1 MAKQGQADRFHQGT
15 MTDGWR
21 WFGAHPAKKRG
32 RDGWTFRVWAPHAEA
47 VSVVGDFNDWE
58 EGAAPLARK
67 GEIWEGFLPD
77 LPVYTSY
84 KYAVRGADGQV
95 RQKADPYGF
104 HTETRPATASKLYD
118 ISGFKWTDGAF
129 RERKAKHPVY
139 TSPLNIYEVH
149 LGSWKKRG
157 NGDFIDYKDLAKDLA
172 AYVKDMGY
180 TAIELLP
187 VTEHPLDDSW
197 GYQCTGYFAPTS
209 RFGTPKDFMWFVNHM
224 HKNGILVLLD
234 WVPSHFCKDAQG
246 LYEFDG
252 TYCYEYSDPNKR
264 EHAAWG
270 TRVFDYGRP
279 EVKSFLFSSA
289 RFWLEE
295 YHIDGL
301 RVDAVASMLYLDY
314 DRQGGAWTPNQY
326 GGHENLEA
334 IEFLRELNTMA
345 FQTDP
350 SVLMIAEE
358 STAWPRVSHPVD
370 KGGLEGGLGF
380 NLKWN
385 MGWMNDILHYIKMDP
400 YFRQFN
406 HHDITFSLMYAFSE
420 NFVLPLSHDEVV
432 HMKGSLINKMPGTD
446 EEKFAGV
453 RAFYTYMLTHPG
465 KKLLMMGSEFG
476 QWNEWHYEHSLDWHL
491 LELEGEDG
499 DRHRALKAFFQ
510 AVNAFYL
517 AHPELWEL
525 DFSWEG
531 FEWIEADDN
540 QANTIAFLRKD
551 KKGSTLVTVCNFSP
565 VDRTGYTIGVPTAGT
580 YTCLFSTDDP
590 AFGGLGR
597 GDAGPVKSQYI
608 ECHGRE
614 QAITLSLPPMSAAI
628 YKCTRK
634 FPSRR
639 KKTAEAAPKAAKSDK
654 AAKAAPKKTTRKSK
668 ES

>member
-1 MAKQGQADRFHQGT
+1 MEGGLKRFFEGSWQEAQSLL
-15 MTDGWR
+15 
-21 WFGAHPAKKRG
+21 GAHRTAE
-32 RDGWTFRVWAPHAEA
+32 GWCFRVYAPNAR
-47 VSVVGDFNDWE
+47 SVRVAGDFSDWQGLAMNRWP
-58 EGAAPLARK
+58 EG
-67 GEIWEGFLPD
+67 IWETTVPQAQVGQ
-77 LPVYTSY
+77 SY
-84 KYAVRGADGQV
+84 KYVVEGADG
-95 RQKADPYGF
+95 RTRWKADPYGVYSQL
-104 HTETRPATASKLYD
+104 RPANASRLWEMAPYPWRD
-118 ISGFKWTDGAF
+118 AAW
-129 RERKAKHPVY
+129 REKRRREPLWEG
-139 TSPLNIYEVH
+139 PLNIYEVH
-149 LGSWKKRG
+149 PGSWQRQEDG
-157 NGDFIDYKDLAKDLA
+157 SFLTYRQLADRLA
-172 AYVKDMGY
+172 PYVRDMGY
-180 TAIELLP
+180 HAVELLP
-187 VTEHPLDDSW
+187 VTEYPLDDSW
-197 GYQCTGYFAPTS
+197 GYQCVGYFAPTA
-209 RFGTPKDFMWFVNHM
+209 RYGTPEDLKYFVDRM
-224 HKNGILVLLD
+224 HRAGIAVILD
-234 WVPSHFCKDAQG
+234 WVPAHFCKDEHG
-246 LYEFDG
+246 LIDFDG
-252 TYCYEYSDPNKR
+252 TCLYEYGDPLKR
-264 EHAAWG
+264 EHAGWG
-270 TRVFDYGRP
+270 TRVFDFGRG
-279 EVKSFLFSSA
+279 EVRSFLLSSA
-289 RFWLEE
+289 AWWLRE
-295 YHIDGL
+295 YHMDGL

-314 DRQGGAWTPNQY
+314 DRQEWRPNVY

-334 IEFLRELNTMA
+334 ISFLQDLNRMA
-345 FQTDP
+345 AAMDP
-350 SVLMIAEE
+350 PALTAAEE
-358 STAWPRVSHPVD
+358 STAWPKVTWPVE
-370 KGGLEGGLGF
+370 EGGLGF
-380 NLKWN
+380 DLKWN

-551 KKGSTLVTVCNFSP
+551 KKGSTLVAVCNFSP